1 MAKKVIM
8 GDGSK
13 PELSLSVIEDLKSK
27 GYSQA
32 EIARMFGVSRQAIT
46 WWKYTYN
53 GTLTP
58 REIALQNF
66 PWTGVSKKH
75 GETSVYRRLR
85 DHGEYMATGGVGMSY
100 EKLQRLR
107 KFYRDL
113 RDMNVVIEY
122 DPELPP
128 QPGFAINGGFALRPR
143 RKSDKD
149 LLIRV
154 NKHTTLTEE
163 GAMIWVFPPTDP

>member
-1 MAKKVIM
+1 MVKKLTTS
-8 GDGSK
+8 DGSK
-13 PELSLSVIEDLKSK
+13 PELSLAVIEDLKSK
-27 GYSQA
+27 GHSQA
-32 EIARMFGVSRQAIT
+32 DIARLFGVSRQAIT

-53 GTLTP
+53 GALTP
-58 REIALQNF
+58 REIVLQNF
-66 PWTGVSKKH
+66 PWTDVSKKH

-85 DHGEYMATGGVGMSY
+85 DHGEYMATGGAGMSY

-113 RDMNVVIEY
+113 RERDVVIEY
-122 DPELPP
+122 DPALPP

-143 RKSDKD
+143 RKSDGD

-163 GAMIWVFPPTDP
+163 GQMIWVFPPQEP